1 MTLQTAVIYGILIGI
16 HYVLKG
22 LLSIYI
28 VDGVLKYEMKYK
40 RAMYILS
47 ALMSVVT
54 AEVWVVA
61 HYMGGTPIADL
72 NVDED
77 FTIHAALTFQVLFFV
92 KTKWWKRIFVAFSSL
107 EILAAVEDI
116 FIVIRDQLDQALAWQ
131 RSVPRTIVFVVSCLI
146 LLVVELAFF
155 YVLKRMRDKH
165 DRKPL
170 PLLVTVIVSLLMS
183 LFVEMMKDL
192 YKAYDL
198 EYIRSFILIM
208 VLLIMLLLLAMFFYI
223 RVNRKER
230 DDLKEVN
237 KINEQLVASQAKFFE
252 ATAKSDN
259 EIRAMRHDMRNNVQV
274 LMLLLEQG
282 ELDKMR
288 EYLKEM
294 GDNLI
299 SADVSAHTGDMIAD
313 AIIAEKKADAE
324 SHGLRLRSLG
334 KIEGVEISPVD
345 MCKILANLL
354 DNAIEA
360 ASVPELKD
368 LDEQTKTIDLQFKKT
383 DNFFMISVTNPC
395 IKAPQTKDGKI
406 QTSKDDV
413 KNHGFGIQNIESAAE
428 GYGGEL
434 NVTFEEKPFGFTCR
448 AEIIIPIAD

>member
-1 MTLQTAVIYGILIGI
+1 MTLLTAVIYGILIGI

-22 LLSIYI
+22 LLAIYI

-40 RAMYILS
+40 RAMYIMS
-47 ALMSVVT
+47 AVISVVT

-61 HYMGGTPIADL
+61 HYVGGTPIADL
-72 NVDED
+72 NIDED
-77 FTIHAALTFQVLFFV
+77 FTIHAALTFLVLFFV
-92 KTKWWKRIFVAFSSL
+92 KTKWWKKIFVSFSAL

-116 FIVIRDQLDQALAWQ
+116 FIVIRNQLDQALAWQ
-131 RSVPRTIVFVVSCLI
+131 RSVPRAIVFVVSCLL
-146 LLVVELAFF
+146 LLVIEFAFF

-170 PLLVTVIVSLLMS
+170 PLLVTVIVSALMCI
-183 LFVEMMKDL
+183 FVEMMKDL
-192 YKAYDL
+192 YQAYDL

-237 KINEQLVASQAKFFE
+237 KINEQLVASQVKFFE

-282 ELDKMR
+282 EYDKMR

-313 AIIAEKKADAE
+313 AIISEKKAEAE
-324 SHGLRLRSLG
+324 GRGLRLRSLG

-345 MCKILANLL
+345 VCKILANLL

-360 ASVPELKD
+360 ASVQELKE

-448 AEIIIPIAD
+448 AEIIIPISE

>member
-77 FTIHAALTFQVLFFV
+77 FTIHAALTFLVLFFV

-131 RSVPRTIVFVVSCLI
+131 RSVPRTIVFIVSCLI

-237 KINEQLVASQAKFFE
+237 KVNEQLVASQAKFFE

-282 ELDKMR
+282 EYEKMR

-324 SHGLRLRSLG
+324 GRGLRLRSLG

-360 ASVPELKD
+360 ASVPEIKE

-406 QTSKDDV
+406 QTSKKDV

-428 GYGGEL
+428 DYGGEL
-434 NVTFEEKPFGFTCR
+434 NVTFEERPFGFVCR

>member
-40 RAMYILS
+40 RAMYVLS
-47 ALMSVVT
+47 AVMSVVT

-77 FTIHAALTFQVLFFV
+77 FTIHAALTFLVLFFV

-131 RSVPRTIVFVVSCLI
+131 RSVPRTIVFIVSCLI

-237 KINEQLVASQAKFFE
+237 KVNEQLVASQAKFFE

-282 ELDKMR
+282 EYEKMR

-324 SHGLRLRSLG
+324 GRGLRLRSLG

-360 ASVPELKD
+360 ASVPELKE

-406 QTSKDDV
+406 QTSKKDV

-428 GYGGEL
+428 DYGGEL
-434 NVTFEEKPFGFTCR
+434 NVTFEERPFGFVCR

>member
-1 MTLQTAVIYGILIGI
+1 MTLRTAVIYGILIGI

-22 LLSIYI
+22 LLSVYI

-47 ALMSVVT
+47 AVLSVVT

-61 HYMGGTPIADL
+61 HYIGGSPIKDL

-77 FTIHAALTFQVLFFV
+77 FTIHAALTFLVLFFV
-92 KTKWWKRIFVAFSSL
+92 KTKWWKKIFVAFSGL

-116 FIVIRDQLDQALAWQ
+116 FIVIRDQLDQALAWNG
-131 RSVPRTIVFVVSCLI
+131 SVARTVFFVTSVLM
-146 LLVVELAFF
+146 LLVIEFSFF

-198 EYIRSFILIM
+198 EYIRSIILIM

-259 EIRAMRHDMRNNVQV
+259 EIRAMRHDMKNNVQV

-282 ELDKMR
+282 EYDKMR

-324 SHGLRLRSLG
+324 NCGLRLRSLG
-334 KIEGVEISPVD
+334 KIDGVKISPVD
-345 MCKILANLL
+345 MCKMLANLL

-360 ASVPELKD
+360 ASMPELKE
-368 LDEQTKTIDLQFKKT
+368 LDDQAKVIDLQFKKT

-395 IKAPQTKDGKI
+395 FKAPKTKDGKI
-406 QTSKDDV
+406 QTSKNDG
-413 KNHGFGIQNIESAAE
+413 KNHGFGIQNIESAASA
-428 GYGGEL
+428 YGGEL
-434 NVTFEEKPFGFTCR
+434 NMTFEEKPFGFTCR
-448 AEIIIPIAD
+448 AEIILPISE